1 VLLRSS
7 LTAGLLRRQRSDY
20 RMRINAQVQIGC
32 RAQMSMPKN
41 LLRNLDVASGLQH
54 GLDERVA
61 EQVRMNRDA
70 RPSTD
75 VAQGRLKAR
84 ISKGLALT
92 FSRSDPNG
100 MNVRRCAALTAQVLF
115 VNRPK
120 VVGDGHPVLLARALQ
135 PHGDGGRRTR
145 P

>member
-1 VLLRSS
+1 
-7 LTAGLLRRQRSDY
+7 
-20 RMRINAQVQIGC
+20 
-32 RAQMSMPKN
+32 MPEN

-54 GLDERVA
+54 GLGERVA

-100 MNVRRCAALTAQVLF
+100 MNVRRRAALPYFFL
-115 VNRPK
+115 N
-120 VVGDGHPVLLARALQ
+120 DARSRDQ
-135 PHGDGGRRTR
+135 DSIKR
-145 P
+145 